1 MFHSNFM
8 RSTFSGM
15 TSEAGAFPQLGQVSS
30 GAGVLAPEG
39 GSILPEVVGKT
50 QEKWPVFAICWL

>member
-1 MFHSNFM
+1 
-8 RSTFSGM
+8 M

>member
-1 MFHSNFM
+1 MTSHWLL
-8 RSTFSGM
+8 G

-39 GSILPEVVGKT
+39 GSILPEIVGKT
-50 QEKWPVFAICWL
+50 KGKWPVFAICWL